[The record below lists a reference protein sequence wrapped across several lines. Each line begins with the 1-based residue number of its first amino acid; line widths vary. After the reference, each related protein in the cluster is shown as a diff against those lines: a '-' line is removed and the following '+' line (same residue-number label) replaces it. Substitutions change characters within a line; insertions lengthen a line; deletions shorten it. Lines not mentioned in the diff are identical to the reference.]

1 MDKLKYSQ
9 YEWQIILQNVDTG
22 TQYNITNITTEA
34 TYTTEL
40 MTGNA
45 GTLELQLVNIPDE
58 LSAKKG
64 TETVDFLTKVDANKH
79 GHTVQFSISGE
90 GIFLGYI
97 TNVEITEQHNFKITA
112 RDSIFW
118 LKSKDYL
125 YTEDMTASDIFADVA
140 SRKANINH
148 AVRVGSSAVLKPYNY
163 SFDYTMFA
171 QIEHAIKAAILAEPG
186 NWYIIRDEFGTLV
199 FTELSELFTGII
211 LGDLPV
217 RQAGDEYAISYK
229 YNSTI
234 EQETY
239 NYIKA
244 FRPNEDIGMFDTW
257 VAKDSDNISRWGQLN
272 KIVEVDKEMTDAEVY
287 RHTRELLVFHNLPTE
302 TFSIKAFGHI
312 GVYAGNGI
320 TLQIGKIGQQGPPAG
335 RAGHYWV
342 EKAKHTFRNNYHVMD
357 LELFY
362 FNG

>member
-22 TQYNITNITTEA
+22 TQYNITTITTEA

-45 GTLELQLVNIPDE
+45 GTLELQLVNISE
-58 LSAKKG
+58 NLANKKEV
-64 TETVDFLTKVDANKH
+64 ETVDFLTKVDPRLPGGQANKH

-125 YTEDMTASDIFADVA
+125 YTEDMTASEIFTDVA

-163 SFDYTMFA
+163 GFDYTMFG
-171 QIEHAIKAAILAEPG
+171 QIEHAIKAANIAEPG
-186 NWYIIRDEFGTLV
+186 KWYIIRDEFGTLV

-211 LGDLPV
+211 LGDN
-217 RQAGDEYAISYK
+217 EYAISYK

-234 EQETY
+234 EEKTY

-244 FRPNEDIGMFDTW
+244 FRPNEDLGMFDTW
-257 VAKDSDNISRWGQLN
+257 VVKDSDSINRWGQLN
-272 KIVEVDKEMTDAEVY
+272 KIVEVDKEMTDVDVEALNQD
-287 RHTRELLVFHNLPTE
+287 LLAFHNLPTE

-320 TLQIGKIGQQGPPAG
+320 TLQIGKIGQQGN
-335 RAGHYWV
+335 YWITT
-342 EKAKHTFRNNYHVMD
+342 AKHTFRNNYHVMD